1 MVERNEAIITLA
13 EALQFEEV
21 IVIPK
26 LQTFLSNLRR
36 SNIGERVKDEI
47 EKRAL
52 HMLKETSEHS
62 GILTELLR
70 KVAGG
75 SQNEY

>member
-1 MVERNEAIITLA
+1 MVERNEAIIILA
-13 EALQFEEV
+13 EGLQFEEA
-21 IVIPK
+21 IIIPR

-36 SNIGERVKDEI
+36 SDIGERVKDEV
-47 EKRAL
+47 EERAI

-62 GILTELLR
+62 AILTKLLR

-75 SQNEY
+75 SQHEY